1 MFAGTLL
8 LLVYTDLERIDVGG
22 HPQAIAQKLLLNN
35 LADKCIA
42 KNLMSLFCAVVPAM
56 PAVVFCVT
64 LGVLY
69 ES

>member
-8 LLVYTDLERIDVGG
+8 LLVYTDLKRIDVGG
-22 HPQAIAQKLLLNN
+22 HPQAIAQKLLLKT

-42 KNLMSLFCAVVPAM
+42 KNLMSLFCAVAAAM
-56 PAVVFCVT
+56 SAVVFCVT